1 MKILQ
6 ILLGLL
12 VLAAPSR
19 GQDVQ
24 VFRGAT
30 VHPVAGPAIPNAA
43 LVVAGGKVVAVG
55 PADAVAVPAGAVV
68 HDLTGRVVIPGLV
81 DTHTHLSGA
90 GGADS
95 STSLDPT
102 VRQIDGVNI
111 LSPQFVKA
119 LSGGITTVNQMSG
132 SGHLMSGQT
141 VYLKLRRAGSRV
153 EDWLLCADPAQD
165 VCGGMKM
172 ANGTN
177 SLGEPPSPGTRAKSA
192 ALVRELF
199 VKAQDYQ
206 KKLKAS
212 TADKTNEKAKDKSK
226 PPSPPDRDLGL
237 EALVEILEGRRIVH
251 FHSHRHD
258 DILTALRLAK
268 EFGFTPVIHHGSE
281 SGRVAAELAA
291 AGVPVSLT
299 VVDSPGGKE
308 EALHVRWENAKI
320 LRDAGVAVAVN
331 TDDWI
336 TDSRLFLR
344 SGAFTVRAG
353 LAPAEALLALTL
365 APARM
370 LGLGDRVGSLEP
382 GKDADFVVLSGEPFS
397 VRSRVLETWVEG
409 KKVFDRNE
417 PADRLV
423 AEGGTGAF
431 DGIGEVHLDGEGSR

>member
-1 MKILQ
+1 MKSWQ
-6 ILLGLL
+6 VFLGFLT
-12 VLAAPSR
+12 AAAVAR
-19 GQDVQ
+19 GQEVQ

-30 VHPVAGPAIPNAA
+30 VHPVAGPVVPNAT
-43 LVVAGGKVVAVG
+43 LVVQGGKIQALG
-55 PADAVAVPAGAVV
+55 PAESVVIPAGAVV
-68 HDLTGRVVIPGLV
+68 HELAGRVIIPGLV

-95 STSLDPT
+95 STALDPT
-102 VRQIDGVNI
+102 VRQLDGVDVR
-111 LSPQFVKA
+111 SPQFVKA

-141 VYLKLRRAGSRV
+141 IYLKLRRAGTRV
-153 EDWLLCADPAQD
+153 EDWLLCADPAKD

-177 SLGEPPSPGTRAKSA
+177 SIGTSPFPGTRSKSA
-192 ALVRELF
+192 AMARELF
-199 VKAQDYQ
+199 VKAQEYQ
-206 KKLKAS
+206 KKIKA
-212 TADKTNEKAKDKSK
+212 AGKDASK
-226 PPSPPDRDLGL
+226 LPDRDLGL

-281 SGRVAAELAA
+281 SYRVAAELAA
-291 AGVPVSLT
+291 AGAPVSLT

-308 EALHVRWENAKI
+308 EALLVRWEAGKL

-336 TDSRLFLR
+336 TDSRLLLR
-344 SGAFTVRAG
+344 SAALTVRAG
-353 LAPAEALLALTL
+353 LDPAEALLAVTL

-382 GKDADFVVLSGEPFS
+382 GKDADFVVLSGDPFA
-397 VRSRVLETWVEG
+397 VRTQVLATWVEG
-409 KKVFDRNE
+409 KKVFDRDAPE
-417 PADRLV
+417 DRLV
-423 AEGGTGAF
+423 AEGGYGAF
-431 DGIGEVHLDGEGSR
+431 EGIGEVHLDGETER

>member
-1 MKILQ
+1 MKSWQ
-6 ILLGLL
+6 VFLGF
-12 VLAAPSR
+12 LAVAGVAPA
-19 GQDVQ
+19 QEVQ

-30 VHPVAGPAIPNAA
+30 VHPVAGPVVPNAT
-43 LVVAGGKVVAVG
+43 LVVQGGKIVALG
-55 PADAVAVPAGAVV
+55 PAESVAIPAGAVV
-68 HDLTGRVVIPGLV
+68 HELAGRVVIPGLV

-95 STSLDPT
+95 STALDPT
-102 VRQIDGVNI
+102 VRQLDGVDVR
-111 LSPQFVKA
+111 SPQFVKA

-141 VYLKLRRAGSRV
+141 IYLKLRRAGTRV
-153 EDWLLCADPAQD
+153 EDWLLCADPAKD

-177 SLGEPPSPGTRAKSA
+177 SIGTSPFPGTRSKSA
-192 ALVRELF
+192 AMARELF
-199 VKAQDYQ
+199 VKAQEYQ
-206 KKLKAS
+206 KKIKA
-212 TADKTNEKAKDKSK
+212 AGKDTSK
-226 PPSPPDRDLGL
+226 LPDRDLGL

-281 SGRVAAELAA
+281 SYRVAAELAA
-291 AGVPVSLT
+291 AKIPVSLT

-308 EALHVRWENAKI
+308 EALLVRWEAGKL

-336 TDSRLFLR
+336 TDSRLLLR
-344 SGAFTVRAG
+344 SAALTVRAG
-353 LAPAEALLALTL
+353 LDPAEALLAVTL

-382 GKDADFVVLSGEPFS
+382 GKDADFVVLSGDPFA
-397 VRSRVLETWVEG
+397 VRTQVLATWVEG
-409 KKVFDRNE
+409 KKVFDRE
-417 PADRLV
+417 APEDRLV
-423 AEGGTGAF
+423 AEGGYGAF
-431 DGIGEVHLDGEGSR
+431 EGIGEVHLDGETER

>member
-1 MKILQ
+1 MKSWQ
-6 ILLGLL
+6 VFLGF
-12 VLAAPSR
+12 LAAAAVAR
-19 GQDVQ
+19 GQEVQ

-30 VHPVAGPAIPNAA
+30 VHPVAGPTVPNAT
-43 LVVAGGKVVAVG
+43 LVVQGGRVLALG
-55 PADAVAVPAGAVV
+55 PAESTAIPAGAAI
-68 HDLTGRVVIPGLV
+68 HELAGRVIIPGLV

-90 GGADS
+90 GGADG
-95 STSLDPT
+95 STALDPT
-102 VRQIDGVNI
+102 VRQLDGVDVR
-111 LSPQFVKA
+111 SPQFVKA

-141 VYLKLRRAGSRV
+141 IYLKLRRAGTRV
-153 EDWLLCADPAQD
+153 EDWLLCADPAKD

-177 SLGEPPSPGTRAKSA
+177 SIGTSPFPGTRSKSA
-192 ALVRELF
+192 AMARELF
-199 VKAQDYQ
+199 VKAQEYQ
-206 KKLKAS
+206 KKIKA
-212 TADKTNEKAKDKSK
+212 AGKDAAKL
-226 PPSPPDRDLGL
+226 PDRDLGL

-281 SGRVAAELAA
+281 SYRVAAELAA
-291 AGVPVSLT
+291 AGAPVSLT

-308 EALHVRWENAKI
+308 EALLVRWEAGKL

-336 TDSRLFLR
+336 TDSRLLLR
-344 SGAFTVRAG
+344 SAALTVRAG
-353 LAPAEALLALTL
+353 LDPAEALLAVTL

-382 GKDADFVVLSGEPFS
+382 GKDADFVVLSGDPFA
-397 VRSRVLETWVEG
+397 VRTQVLATWVEG
-409 KKVFDRNE
+409 QKVFDRE
-417 PADRLV
+417 APEDRLV
-423 AEGGTGAF
+423 AEGGYGAF
-431 DGIGEVHLDGEGSR
+431 EGIGEVHLDGETER

>member
-1 MKILQ
+1 MKSWQ
-6 ILLGLL
+6 VFLGF
-12 VLAAPSR
+12 LAVAGGASA
-19 GQDVQ
+19 QEVQ

-30 VHPVAGPAIPNAA
+30 VHPVAGPVVPNAT
-43 LVVAGGKVVAVG
+43 LVVQGGKILALG
-55 PADAVAVPAGAVV
+55 PAESTAIPAGAVV
-68 HDLTGRVVIPGLV
+68 HELAGRVIIPGLV

-95 STSLDPT
+95 STALDPT
-102 VRQIDGVNI
+102 VRQLDGVDVR
-111 LSPQFVKA
+111 SPQFVKA

-141 VYLKLRRAGSRV
+141 IYLKLRRAGTRV
-153 EDWLLCADPAQD
+153 EDWLLCADPAKD

-177 SLGEPPSPGTRAKSA
+177 SIGTSPFPGTRPKSA
-192 ALVRELF
+192 AMIRELF

-206 KKLKAS
+206 KKIKA
-212 TADKTNEKAKDKSK
+212 AGKDASK
-226 PPSPPDRDLGL
+226 LPDRDLGL
-237 EALVEILEGRRIVH
+237 EALVEILDGRRIVH

-281 SGRVAAELAA
+281 SYRVAAELAA
-291 AGVPVSLT
+291 AGAPVSLT

-308 EALHVRWENAKI
+308 EALLVRWEAGKL
-320 LRDAGVAVAVN
+320 LREAGVAVAVN

-336 TDSRLFLR
+336 TDSRLLLR
-344 SGAFTVRAG
+344 SAALTVRAG
-353 LAPAEALLALTL
+353 LDPAEALLAVTL

-382 GKDADFVVLSGEPFS
+382 GKDADFVVLSGDPFA
-397 VRSRVLETWVEG
+397 VRTQVLTTWVEG
-409 KKVFDRNE
+409 KKVFDRE
-417 PADRLV
+417 APEDRLV
-423 AEGGTGAF
+423 AEGGYGAF
-431 DGIGEVHLDGEGSR
+431 EGIGEVHLDGETER